1 MSKRGRPRN
10 QAIAALMTTKQCSRA
25 TAYRQQAKKAARKLT
40 QWQRMENAPQIYN
53 ELIKPSDNWNFS
65 EVGNCST
72 HPYTRN
78 SLIINAFLTRQ
89 FRLAGSVDSVTE

>member
-1 MSKRGRPRN
+1 MPRPRRGRRTRTLPRARLAGRTPGRGRDRAG
-10 QAIAALMTTKQCSRA
+10 QTAPEERHAGAVRRLLQLPGRPPLPAGTTRLL
-25 TAYRQQAKKAARKLT
+25 AR
-40 QWQRMENAPQIYN
+40 
-53 ELIKPSDNWNFS
+53 
-65 EVGNCST
+65 NCST